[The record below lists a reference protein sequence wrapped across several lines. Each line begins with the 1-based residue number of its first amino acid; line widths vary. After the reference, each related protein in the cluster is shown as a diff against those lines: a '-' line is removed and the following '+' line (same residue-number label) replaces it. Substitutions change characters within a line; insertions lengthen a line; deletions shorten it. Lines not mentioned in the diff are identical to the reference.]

1 MTVVPATQPRRAV
14 LIVPGSNEKMIAKAL
29 ASDADEVVIDL
40 EDAVIEGRKNEARET
55 VVRILGSA
63 ARPPGKAIAV
73 RVNALTTQWGPAD
86 LTALTRC
93 GEALGSIVIPKVGD
107 AADLRRADQ
116 LTSAHSAT
124 LQALIETPQG
134 VQNIDTITT
143 ATGRLAAVIIG
154 YADLG
159 AALGRA
165 PGLPPERWLAI
176 QDRILLAARSAGIA
190 TIDGPHL
197 GTRPDDDFRHSARWA
212 RELGFDGKWVI
223 HPSQLPAATT
233 EFTPS
238 DADVAEARRVLAAL
252 AEADA
257 LGNGA
262 AQLDGRM
269 LDEAVAVAARRVLD
283 RTGIPA

>member
-1 MTVVPATQPRRAV
+1 MTAVHSSQPRRGV
-14 LIVPGSNEKMIAKAL
+14 LIVPGSNEKMITKAL
-29 ASDADEVVIDL
+29 ASGADEVVIDL
-40 EDAVIEGRKNEARET
+40 EDAVIESRKNEARET
-55 VVRILGSA
+55 VVRILGSTA
-63 ARPPGKAIAV
+63 PQPGASIAV
-73 RVNALTTQWGPAD
+73 RINALTTRWAPLD
-86 LTALTRC
+86 LEALARC
-93 GEALGSIVIPKVGD
+93 GDSLGSIVIPKVED
-107 AADLRRADQ
+107 AADLLRAAA
-116 LTSAHSAT
+116 LTKEHPAT
-124 LQALIETPQG
+124 LQALIETPRG
-134 VQNIDTITT
+134 VQNIDTIAT

-159 AALGRA
+159 ATLGRA
-165 PGLPPERWLAI
+165 AGLPPERWLAI

-190 TIDGPHL
+190 AIDGPHL
-197 GTRPDDDFRHSARWA
+197 GTQPDEAFRHSARWA

-223 HPSQLPAATT
+223 HPSQLRPATT

-262 AQLDGRM
+262 ARLDGRM

-283 RTGIPA
+283 RTGASA

>member
-1 MTVVPATQPRRAV
+1 
-14 LIVPGSNEKMIAKAL
+14 
-29 ASDADEVVIDL
+29 
-40 EDAVIEGRKNEARET
+40 
-55 VVRILGSA
+55 
-63 ARPPGKAIAV
+63 
-73 RVNALTTQWGPAD
+73 
-86 LTALTRC
+86 
-93 GEALGSIVIPKVGD
+93 
-107 AADLRRADQ
+107 
-116 LTSAHSAT
+116 
-124 LQALIETPQG
+124 
-134 VQNIDTITT
+134 
-143 ATGRLAAVIIG
+143 
-154 YADLG
+154 
-159 AALGRA
+159 
-165 PGLPPERWLAI
+165 
-176 QDRILLAARSAGIA
+176 ILLAARSAGIA